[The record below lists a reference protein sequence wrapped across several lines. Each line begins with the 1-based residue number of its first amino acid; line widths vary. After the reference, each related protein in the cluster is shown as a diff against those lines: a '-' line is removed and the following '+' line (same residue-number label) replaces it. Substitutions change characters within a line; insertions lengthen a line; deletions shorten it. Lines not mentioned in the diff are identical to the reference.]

1 MLTANSASA
10 FALRRGAT
18 RTRVVVTLIGL
29 ALVLAADAT
38 PGSPLASLR
47 NWVFD
52 AYQRYCPSARSGH
65 PIVIIDIDAAS
76 IRHIGQWPWPRD
88 HLARLVAAAAAAR
101 VIGIDLLLAEQTVWP
116 AKIERQTRPSPRA
129 CGICPSF
136 SPLPPLP
143 RLTKLRCSR
152 PPQQHRFSKSA
163 MIRAR
168 T

>member
-52 AYQRYCPSARSGH
+52 AYQRYWPSARSGH

-88 HLARLVAAAAAAR
+88 RHRSSVDGA
-101 VIGIDLLLAEQTVWP
+101 
-116 AKIERQTRPSPRA
+116 RPSGRQ
-129 CGICPSF
+129 
-136 SPLPPLP
+136 
-143 RLTKLRCSR
+143 KSR
-152 PPQQHRFSKSA
+152 DRHDP
-163 MIRAR
+163 
-168 T
+168 